1 MCKCGS
7 PSTCQVPGLSP
18 LLSPAVPAG
27 AGAEESRGTPLL
39 SGPEGVFSEGIWF
52 LERFRSERRPP
63 HCPHGLCL
71 SFPELPV
78 VYTVCE
84 KGPVKAGIKSLKCFS
99 TCLFVLLLPA

>member
-84 KGPVKAGIKSLKCFS
+84 GWDQKPQVFFHVCVCSSPAGLRG
-99 TCLFVLLLPA
+99 LQ